1 MHWYYPYSWAY
12 LFCPGARVW
21 KDLRVFKVRRVKREK
36 PVRMVS
42 LHMNSLATT
51 VLKEHSPNGLH
62 LWRAKTDRLPR
73 RVTKATPVQPEP
85 RVKKATKATPVQ
97 PEPRAKKATKATPVQ
112 PEPRAKKA
120 TKVTPA
126 QPEPRVTKV
135 ILVQPEPRV
144 KKATKATP
152 AQPEPRATKATRV
165 TRVTKVTPESVLF
178 PL

>member
-1 MHWYYPYSWAY
+1 MHWCYPYSWAY

-21 KDLRVFKVRRVKREK
+21 KDLRVSKVKREKREK

-85 RVKKATKATPVQ
+85 RVKKATKATPAQ

-112 PEPRAKKA
+112 PEPRAKEATKA
-120 TKVTPA
+120 TPA
-126 QPEPRVTKV
+126 
-135 ILVQPEPRV
+135 QPEPRV

-165 TRVTKVTPESVLF
+165 TRVTPESVLF

>member
-21 KDLRVFKVRRVKREK
+21 KDLRVSKVKREKREKREK

-73 RVTKATPVQPEP
+73 RVTRVIPAQPEP
-85 RVKKATKATPVQ
+85 RVTKAIPAQ
-97 PEPRAKKATKATPVQ
+97 PEPRAKKAT
-112 PEPRAKKA
+112 R
-120 TKVTPA
+120 
-126 QPEPRVTKV
+126 
-135 ILVQPEPRV
+135 
-144 KKATKATP
+144 
-152 AQPEPRATKATRV
+152 
-165 TRVTKVTPESVLF
+165 VTPESVLF